1 MVTALRTDRSSRVA
15 WLLRVYQ
22 GTRKLRL
29 PWLSLSIIAILV
41 VCAAFAPLLAPND
54 PEKIRILDAKLAPG
68 RTWNTPLELMYWG
81 VAC

>member
-1 MVTALRTDRSSRVA
+1 MVTALSTARRGRVA
-15 WLLRVYQ
+15 WLRHVYQ
-22 GTRKLRL
+22 GTRNLRL

-68 RTWNTPLELMYWG
+68 RT
-81 VAC
+81 